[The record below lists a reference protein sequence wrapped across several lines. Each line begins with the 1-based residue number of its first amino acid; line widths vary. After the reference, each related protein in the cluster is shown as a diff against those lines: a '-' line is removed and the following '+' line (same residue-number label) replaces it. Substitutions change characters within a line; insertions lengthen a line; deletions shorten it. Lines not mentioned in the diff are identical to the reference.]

1 MDLIMIIA
9 FVVAFALTFHNY
21 VSNRKIMDKLE
32 KLVRELALKDLE
44 NKDTK

>member
-9 FVVAFALTFHNY
+9 FMILFFLAFHNY
-21 VSNRKIMDKLE
+21 TNNRKQTNKLE

-44 NKDTK
+44 R